1 MNAFSAHFRNYFP
14 IEINI
19 MQSRRK
25 LATADGMKHE
35 VTIFTCC
42 GIYVAYR

>member
-1 MNAFSAHFRNYFP
+1 MLFQLIFEIISL
-14 IEINI
+14 EINI
-19 MQSRRK
+19 MQSCKK

-35 VTIFTCC
+35 VTIFVCR